1 MNFDTIRTRIGN
13 TPIVKVEENIYCKL
27 ESKNPYG
34 SVKDRV
40 AFYMLE
46 DAYNK
51 GKINN
56 ESTIIEATSG
66 NTGIA
71 LAALCNELGLKCIIV
86 MPDNMSKERLDLLNS
101 YNATVIKTPAQF
113 GMAGAIDMAEDMAL
127 EISGSF
133 IPSQFKNKACVTAHY
148 KTTGPEIYND
158 LPDVDIIV
166 SGIGTGGT
174 ITGVSKFMKR
184 KNDCMIVGVEPKSS
198 PFLTK
203 NIKGT
208 HKIQGIGAGFLP
220 DVLDLD
226 LVDEIILVSDDEA
239 INGMKILNKDF
250 NISAGISAGAAYMAS
265 KKLKEI
271 YTEKKIL
278 FILPDDLKK
287 YESLGYL
294 KD

>member
-1 MNFDTIRTRIGN
+1 MNFETIRNRIGN
-13 TPIVKVEENIYCKL
+13 TPIIEVENGIYVKL

-40 AFYMLE
+40 ALYMLE

-51 GKINN
+51 GLINN

-71 LAALCNELGLKCIIV
+71 LAAICKELGLKCIIV
-86 MPDNMSKERLDLLNS
+86 MPDNVSLERVELINKYDG
-101 YNATVIKTPAQF
+101 TVIKTPSVF
-113 GMAGAIDMAEDMAL
+113 GMTGAIDMANDMAL
-127 EISGSF
+127 EIKNSY

-148 KTTGPEIYND
+148 KTTGPEIYAS
-158 LPDVDIIV
+158 LPDVDVIV
-166 SGIGTGGT
+166 CGIGTGGT

-184 KNDCMIVGVEPKSS
+184 KNDCQIVGLEPASS

-203 NIKGT
+203 NKKGN
-208 HKIQGIGAGFLP
+208 HKIAGIGAGLLP
-220 DVLDLD
+220 DILDLD
-226 LVDEIILVSDDEA
+226 LVDEIVTVSDSDA
-239 INGMKILNKDF
+239 ILGMQILNKKC
-250 NISAGISAGAAYMAS
+250 NISAGISAGAAYMVA
-265 KKLKEI
+265 KKLKFENQD
-271 YTEKKIL
+271 KKIL
-278 FILPDDLKK
+278 FILPDDSKK